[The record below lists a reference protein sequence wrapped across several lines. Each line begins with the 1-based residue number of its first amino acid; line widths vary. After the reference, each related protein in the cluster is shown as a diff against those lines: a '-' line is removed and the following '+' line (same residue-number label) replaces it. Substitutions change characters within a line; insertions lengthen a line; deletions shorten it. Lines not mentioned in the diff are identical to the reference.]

1 MLHIFFTKINLIVVG
16 FVNRE
21 VWILG
26 FREWTIS
33 VVVLDKP
40 VSEQPVVPFLLWSKL
55 LSSLGSLFL
64 LGALFFD

>member
-16 FVNRE
+16 VINRE

-26 FREWTIS
+26 LRERTVS

-40 VSEQPVVPFLLWSKL
+40 VSKQPVIPLLLWSKF